1 MQIELVKPREVPED
15 QKITG
20 TLLPTGYRILLQIV
34 PLSDDEK
41 KWHDLLYLPAESR
54 DREWHAQLWA
64 KVIDL
69 GPDAYAD
76 EKRFP
81 NGPWC
86 KKGDTVMMRP
96 YSGTRFR
103 VEENLYA
110 LINDDTV
117 CAVVTGDPGVIERA

>member
-1 MQIELVKPREVPED
+1 MQIELVKPKPVPEE

-20 TLLPTGYRILLQIV
+20 TLVPTGYRILLRIL
-34 PLSDDEK
+34 PPTDDEK
-41 KWHDLLYLPAESR
+41 LWHDLLHLPGESR
-54 DREWHAQLWA
+54 DREWQAQLWGL
-64 KVIDL
+64 VEDL

-76 EKRFP
+76 EKRYP

-103 VEENLYA
+103 VENHLYA

-117 CAVVTGDPGVIERA
+117 CAVVTGDPRSIERA

>member
-1 MQIELVKPREVPED
+1 MQIELVKPKAVPED

-20 TLLPTGYRILLQIV
+20 TLVPTGFRILLQIL
-34 PLSDDEK
+34 PPTDDEE

-54 DREWHAQLWA
+54 DREWHAQLWGL
-64 KVIDL
+64 VIDL
-69 GPDAYAD
+69 GPDAYKD
-76 EKRFP
+76 KTRFP

-86 KKGDTVMMRP
+86 KTGDTVMLRP

>member
-1 MQIELVKPREVPED
+1 MQIELVNPKPVPED

-20 TLLPTGYRILLQIV
+20 TLVPTGYRILLQIL
-34 PLSDDEK
+34 PPSDDEQ
-41 KWHDLLYLPAESR
+41 KWHDLLYLPAEAR
-54 DREWHAQLWA
+54 DREWQAQLYGL
-64 KVIDL
+64 VIDL

-103 VEENLYA
+103 VKDALYA
-110 LINDDTV
+110 LINDDTI
-117 CAVVTGDPGVIERA
+117 CAVLTGDPGVIERA